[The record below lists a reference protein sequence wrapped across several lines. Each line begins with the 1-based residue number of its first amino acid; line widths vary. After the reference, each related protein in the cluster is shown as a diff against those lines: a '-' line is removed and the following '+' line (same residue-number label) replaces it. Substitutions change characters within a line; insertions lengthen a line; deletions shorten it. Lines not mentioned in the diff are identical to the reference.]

1 MQRVRAALK
10 TVDNVDDVAVDFDA
24 KTATVSASGSGVE
37 KVDCEKALK
46 DAGYGIE
53 SFAKVEAQ

>member
-1 MQRVRAALK
+1 
-10 TVDNVDDVAVDFDA
+10 VDNVDDVAVDFDA